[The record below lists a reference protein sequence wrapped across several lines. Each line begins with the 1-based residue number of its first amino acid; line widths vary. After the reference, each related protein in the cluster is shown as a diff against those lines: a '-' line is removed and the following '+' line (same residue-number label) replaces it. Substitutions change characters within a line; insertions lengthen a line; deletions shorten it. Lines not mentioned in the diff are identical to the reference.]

1 LGYSP
6 AVSNFSLNEWKEKLT
21 IESRIELES
30 STKRLLTSSIS
41 LLTRSNDPVIVPLS
55 SWNIESENVLDGIAR
70 PD

>member
-1 LGYSP
+1 
-6 AVSNFSLNEWKEKLT
+6 LNQWKEKLT
-21 IESRIELES
+21 IESRIELET

-55 SWNIESENVLDGIAR
+55 IWNIESENVLDGIAR

>member
-1 LGYSP
+1 
-6 AVSNFSLNEWKEKLT
+6 LNEWKEKLT

-55 SWNIESENVLDGIAR
+55 NWNIESENVLDGITR

>member
-1 LGYSP
+1 
-6 AVSNFSLNEWKEKLT
+6 LNQWKEKLT
-21 IESRIELES
+21 IESRIELET

-55 SWNIESENVLDGIAR
+55 SWNIESENVLDGITR

>member
-1 LGYSP
+1 
-6 AVSNFSLNEWKEKLT
+6 LNEWKEKLT
-21 IESRIELES
+21 VESRIELES

-55 SWNIESENVLDGIAR
+55 IWNIESENVLDGIAR